1 MTKQKHCLLRKD
13 LPIRNYS
20 FCLLI
25 VLSVLAFACHKKQF
39 KWKTRKKNTVELIEE
54 KDSVLRLE
62 GVSTD
67 PRYGYSED
75 RPIKIGVSSFY
86 LGRNY
91 PEKYFKSITGPHGE
105 KVVFERIKS
114 CCPFK
119 TVNSSEEN
127 YKNVAVLEIYQVH
140 YSGLDKPVL
149 LYVNFFDQ
157 GKPLA
162 PKGFLPKP
170 FSEESK

>member
-1 MTKQKHCLLRKD
+1 MTKPTNYSLLKD
-13 LPIRNYS
+13 LPIKQYS
-20 FCLLI
+20 LCLLI
-25 VLSVLAFACHKKQF
+25 LFSMVVFSCHKKQF

-62 GVSTD
+62 GVSDD
-67 PRYGYSED
+67 PRYGYTQD
-75 RPIKIGVSSFY
+75 RPIKIGVASFY

-105 KVVFERIKS
+105 KVIFERIKS

-127 YKNVAVLEIYQVH
+127 YQNVAVLEIYQA
-140 YSGLDKPVL
+140 YYEGLEKPVT

-162 PKGFLPKP
+162 PKGFLVKP
-170 FSEESK
+170 FK

>member
-1 MTKQKHCLLRKD
+1 MTKPTNYSLLKD
-13 LPIRNYS
+13 LPIKQYS
-20 FCLLI
+20 LCLLI
-25 VLSVLAFACHKKQF
+25 LFSMVAFSCHKKQF

-62 GVSTD
+62 GVSDD
-67 PRYGYSED
+67 PRYGYTQD
-75 RPIKIGVSSFY
+75 RPIKIGVASFY

-105 KVVFERIKS
+105 KVIFERIKS

-127 YKNVAVLEIYQVH
+127 YQNVAVLEIYQA
-140 YSGLDKPVL
+140 YYEGLEKPVT

-157 GKPLA
+157 GKSLA
-162 PKGFLPKP
+162 PKGFLVKP
-170 FSEESK
+170 FK